1 MNGPFCNFCLQTG
14 ILCGKCQSL
23 IDSGELTNVDITVA
37 MELNKLEQRYPELKD
52 VTFFRAVEVEV
63 GSLIVVLVGENDL
76 PVILGHRG
84 RIIKELEQNLKKRV
98 RVLETSS
105 STGKMVEDLL
115 APAEIAG
122 INTIW
127 LPDGTKVKKVRVRGQ
142 PRKLPASVDIL
153 EDVVQK
159 LTNEPIR
166 IVFE

>member
-1 MNGPFCNFCLQTG
+1 MKGPFCNFCLQTG

-23 IDSGELTNVDITVA
+23 IDSGELTNVDISVA
-37 MELNKLEQRYPELKD
+37 MALNKLEQRHNELKD
-52 VTFFRAVEVEV
+52 ITFFRAVEV
-63 GSLIVVLVGENDL
+63 GSLIIVLVGENDL
-76 PVILGHRG
+76 PAILGHHG
-84 RIIKELEQNLKKRV
+84 KVIKELEQNLKKKI

-105 STGKMVEDLL
+105 STGKLVEDLL

-142 PRKLPASVDIL
+142 RGKLPASVDTL

-159 LTNEPIR
+159 LTDEPIR

>member
-1 MNGPFCNFCLQTG
+1 MKGPFCNFCLQTG

-23 IDSGELTNVDITVA
+23 IDSGELTNVDISVA
-37 MELNKLEQRYPELKD
+37 MALNKLEQRHNELKD
-52 VTFFRAVEVEV
+52 ITFFRAVEV
-63 GSLIVVLVGENDL
+63 GSLIIVLVGENDL
-76 PVILGHRG
+76 SAILGHRG
-84 RIIKELEQNLKKRV
+84 KVIKELEQNLKKKI

-105 STGKMVEDLL
+105 STGKLVEDLL

-142 PRKLPASVDIL
+142 RGKLPASVDTL

>member
-1 MNGPFCNFCLQTG
+1 MKGPFCNFCLQTG

-23 IDSGELTNVDITVA
+23 IDSGELTNVDISVA
-37 MELNKLEQRYPELKD
+37 MALNKLEQRHNELKD
-52 VTFFRAVEVEV
+52 ITFFRAVEV
-63 GSLIVVLVGENDL
+63 GSLIIVLVGENDL
-76 PVILGHRG
+76 PAILGHRG
-84 RIIKELEQNLKKRV
+84 KVIKELEQNLKKKI

-105 STGKMVEDLL
+105 STGKLVEDLL

-142 PRKLPASVDIL
+142 RGKLPASVDTL

-159 LTNEPIR
+159 LTDEPIR

>member
-1 MNGPFCNFCLQTG
+1 MKGPFCNFCLQTG

-23 IDSGELTNVDITVA
+23 IDSGELTNVDISVA
-37 MELNKLEQRYPELKD
+37 MALNKLEQRHNELKD
-52 VTFFRAVEVEV
+52 VTFFRAVEV
-63 GSLIVVLVGENDL
+63 GSLIIVLVGENDL
-76 PVILGHRG
+76 PAILGHRG
-84 RIIKELEQNLKKRV
+84 KVIKELEQNLKKKI

-105 STGKMVEDLL
+105 STGKLVEDLL

-142 PRKLPASVDIL
+142 RGKLPASVDTL

-159 LTNEPIR
+159 LTDEPIR

>member
-1 MNGPFCNFCLQTG
+1 MKGPFCNFCLQTG

-23 IDSGELTNVDITVA
+23 IDSGELTNVDISVA
-37 MELNKLEQRYPELKD
+37 MALNKLEQRHNELKD
-52 VTFFRAVEVEV
+52 VTFFRAVEV
-63 GSLIVVLVGENDL
+63 GSLIIVLVGENDL
-76 PVILGHRG
+76 PAILGHRG
-84 RIIKELEQNLKKRV
+84 KVIKELEQNLKKKI

-105 STGKMVEDLL
+105 STGKLIEDLL

-142 PRKLPASVDIL
+142 RGKLPASVDTL

-159 LTNEPIR
+159 LTDEPIR

>member
-1 MNGPFCNFCLQTG
+1 MKGPFCNFCLQTG

-23 IDSGELTNVDITVA
+23 IDSGELTNVDISVA
-37 MELNKLEQRYPELKD
+37 MALNKLEKRHNELKD
-52 VTFFRAVEVEV
+52 VTFFRAVEV
-63 GSLIVVLVGENDL
+63 GSLIIVLVGENDL
-76 PVILGHRG
+76 PAILGHRG
-84 RIIKELEQNLKKRV
+84 KVIKELEQNLKKKI

-105 STGKMVEDLL
+105 STGKLVEDLL

-142 PRKLPASVDIL
+142 RGKLPASVDTL

-159 LTNEPIR
+159 LTDEPIR